1 MANSESTSGLSN
13 SFTDLMTSLAVIF
26 ILLLCASW
34 NNVAVARKGEI
45 NTIVAELRQ
54 QLEDFR
60 KAGVEVET
68 DPKDP
73 LALVIIIPEDLLV
86 FAVGKDDIP
95 EKGKIFLREFITRLA
110 KITLSENLRDKIH
123 GIIVEGHADKS
134 GTDAINL
141 PLSQRRSM
149 SVVTESL
156 NVLEGEGRR
165 QFIKLLSASGRGSVE
180 PYVEPVTHQEVPDK
194 SRRVVFKIRMR
205 SFEQKDFQT
214 IIGTAASR

>member
-1 MANSESTSGLSN
+1 
-13 SFTDLMTSLAVIF
+13 MTSLAVIF

-34 NNVAVARKGEI
+34 NNVAVARKGEL
-45 NTIVAELRQ
+45 NTIVAELRK

-60 KAGVEVET
+60 KAGVEVQT

-86 FAVGKDDIP
+86 FAVGKDSIP
-95 EKGKIFLREFITRLA
+95 EKGKTFLREFITKLA

-134 GTDAINL
+134 GTDEINL

-156 NVLEGEGRR
+156 NVLEGDGRSE
-165 QFIKLLSASGRGSVE
+165 FIKLLSASGRGSVE
-180 PYVEPVTHQEVPDK
+180 PYVEPVYHQEVPDK

-214 IIGTAASR
+214 IIGTAANS